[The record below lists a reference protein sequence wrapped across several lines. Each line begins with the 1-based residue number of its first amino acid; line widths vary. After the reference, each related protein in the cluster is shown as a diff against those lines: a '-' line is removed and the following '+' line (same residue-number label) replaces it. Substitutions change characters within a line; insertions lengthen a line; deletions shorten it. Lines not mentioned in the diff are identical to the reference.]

1 MRFTSAQI
9 LVWDSLD
16 FSGQDLLWF
25 AATVLALL
33 SALVAGLSFVWSG
46 TSAQSSPLTRIGDAA
61 AGGIFLGVGFLHLLP
76 EAIFSVQA
84 AGEEPLLV
92 FLLAG
97 ATVLF
102 LKVLDSLGG
111 KGSAQIQTLIVTL
124 VLVTHMFLTG
134 FALGAEQSTS
144 ILLVL
149 LLALAVHKLAEAFAF
164 GRLLARSAL
173 APWIVVALLALFVVA
188 LPAGVFT
195 AVASSATDGIAS
207 RTVPY
212 MLAIGAG
219 TFLHFGIGQSHL
231 LASDGSSEG
240 VIARAGGFLVVA
252 ALVFAGGHTH
262 DYEHEAEQHLHTE
275 YSRRPMQVTLA

>member
-1 MRFTSAQI
+1 
-9 LVWDSLD
+9 
-16 FSGQDLLWF
+16 LLWF
-25 AATVLALL
+25 AVAGLALL
-33 SALVAGLSFVWSG
+33 SALVAGTSFVWRG
-46 TSAQSSPLTRIGDAA
+46 ANGQTSPLTRIGDAA

-76 EAIFSVQA
+76 EAVYSVQA

-92 FLLAG
+92 FVLAG

-102 LKVLDSLGG
+102 LKVLDNLGG

-134 FALGAEQSTS
+134 FALGAEESAS

-149 LLALAVHKLAEAFAF
+149 FVALAVHKLAEAFAF

-173 APWIVVALLALFVVA
+173 APWVIAILLVLFVVA
-188 LPAGVFT
+188 LPAGVI
-195 AVASSATDGIAS
+195 AAISSSATGGVAGS
-207 RTVPY
+207 NVPY

-240 VIARAGGFLVVA
+240 LVARAIGFAIVA
-252 ALVFAGGHTH
+252 ALVLAGGHAH
-262 DYEHEAEQHLHTE
+262 AYEDEAAPGLPGEQH
-275 YSRRPMQVTLA
+275 AGG